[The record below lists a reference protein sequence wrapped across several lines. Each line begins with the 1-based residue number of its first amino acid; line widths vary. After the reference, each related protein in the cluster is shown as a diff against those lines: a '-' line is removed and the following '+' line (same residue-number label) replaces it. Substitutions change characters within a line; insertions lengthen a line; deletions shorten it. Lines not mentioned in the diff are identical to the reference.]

1 MFEPTTHHSQILA
14 LKWCGPSSV
23 REEEEKSR
31 FLIRKVLYIFSQLA
45 ARDDLKPCDEVN
57 ELYSSLVS
65 ICTQP
70 VSEEFSKAIQEDPEI
85 IRILHRLREICSEIE
100 FHAESH
106 WSVKA
111 AGTDESTEQG
121 QNYDSII
128 LTEVYERI
136 QNIPNLD
143 VNSSLVNTEL
153 TAMRKVEQKQI
164 KKIAIIGSGP
174 LPLTGLG
181 LIGIFSE
188 EPTNIQTMNIDRDS
202 DAIEVSKKLCKRLGS
217 KAKGMDFLCA
227 QAGSDLDLA
236 EYDAVYLA
244 ILVGSTQQEKEILLK
259 NVASKMRPGA
269 MLIIRGAT
277 KLRSL
282 MYSVFD
288 PTTDSVSEIL
298 DVELVVYPRDHYIV
312 DSVIIGRV
320 K

>member
-23 REEEEKSR
+23 REEEEKTR

-70 VSEEFSKAIQEDPEI
+70 VSEEFSKAILEDPEI
-85 IRILHRLREICSEIE
+85 VRILLRLREICSEIE
-100 FHAESH
+100 CHAESY

-111 AGTDESTEQG
+111 AGTDESTEQ
-121 QNYDSII
+121 
-128 LTEVYERI
+128 EVYARI
-136 QNIPNLD
+136 HNIPNLD
-143 VNSSLVNTEL
+143 VNSSLVNAEL

-181 LIGIFSE
+181 LVGIFSE

-227 QAGSDLDLA
+227 HAGSDLDLA
-236 EYDAVYLA
+236 EYDAVYLV

-269 MLIIRGAT
+269 MLVIRGAT
-277 KLRSL
+277 KLKSL

-288 PTTDSVSEIL
+288 PTTDSVSKIL
-298 DVELVVYPRDHYIV
+298 DVELVMHPRDHYIV

>member
-1 MFEPTTHHSQILA
+1 MSEPTTHHSQILA
-14 LKWCGPSSV
+14 LKWCGSSSV
-23 REEEEKSR
+23 REEEEKTS

-70 VSEEFSKAIQEDPEI
+70 VSEEFSKAILEDPEI
-85 IRILHRLREICSEIE
+85 FRILHRLREICSEIE
-100 FHAESH
+100 FHAESY

-111 AGTDESTEQG
+111 AGTDESTEQ
-121 QNYDSII
+121 
-128 LTEVYERI
+128 EVYARI

-181 LIGIFSE
+181 LVGIFSE

-217 KAKGMDFLCA
+217 KTKGMDFLCA

-269 MLIIRGAT
+269 MLVIRGTT
-277 KLRSL
+277 KLKSL

-288 PTTDSVSEIL
+288 PTTDSVSKIL
-298 DVELVVYPRDHYIV
+298 DVELVVHPRDHYIV

>member
-1 MFEPTTHHSQILA
+1 MFESSPHHSQILA
-14 LKWCGPSSV
+14 RKWCGSSSI
-23 REEEEKSR
+23 REEKEKTR

-45 ARDDLKPCDEVN
+45 ARNDLKPCAEVN
-57 ELYSSLVS
+57 ELYSSLVD

-70 VSEEFSKAIQEDPEI
+70 VSEEFSKAVLEDPEI
-85 IRILHRLREICSEIE
+85 VRILHSLREICSEIE
-100 FHAESH
+100 SHAESY

-111 AGTDESTEQG
+111 AGTDESTEQ
-121 QNYDSII
+121 
-128 LTEVYERI
+128 EVFERI

-143 VNSSLVNTEL
+143 INSSLVNTEL
-153 TAMRKVEQKQI
+153 AAMRKVEQKQI

-181 LIGIFSE
+181 LIGIFSD
-188 EPTNIQTMNIDRDS
+188 EPTNIHTMNIDRDS
-202 DAIEVSKKLCKRLGS
+202 DAIEVSKTLCKRLGS

-227 QAGSDLDLA
+227 QARSDLELA

-259 NVASKMRPGA
+259 KVASKMRPGA
-269 MLIIRGAT
+269 MLVVRGTT
-277 KLRSL
+277 KLKSL

-288 PTTDSVSEIL
+288 PTTDSISEIL
-298 DVELVVYPRDHYIV
+298 DVELTVYPQDHYIV